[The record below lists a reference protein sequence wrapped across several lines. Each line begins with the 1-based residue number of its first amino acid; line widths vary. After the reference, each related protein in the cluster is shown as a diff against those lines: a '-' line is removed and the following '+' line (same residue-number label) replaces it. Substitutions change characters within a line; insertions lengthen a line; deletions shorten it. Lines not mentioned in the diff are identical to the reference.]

1 MERRL
6 SRGKRTRRIHR
17 STITTRPSIPTKTA
31 MQAMPAPCFLTS
43 STWLI
48 SCQPIVPSP
57 LFARTAQSSHG
68 ESLDTVAYPTGTAMA
83 FTIGKTEGPYRA
95 DLPIL
100 TPPSTP
106 SPPFPLLERQS
117 TGLPLQIIGIP
128 LNGIGDLAKA
138 GPSPQNVIFSRP
150 QCKPKCRLPWRSS
163 PTIAGG

>member
-1 MERRL
+1 MGRGGATLEPWETHTLDSSPYDYDAAFHTDKDCNAGDASPVL
-6 SRGKRTRRIHR
+6 S
-17 STITTRPSIPTKTA
+17 
-31 MQAMPAPCFLTS
+31 TS

-57 LFARTAQSSHG
+57 LARTAQSSHG

-128 LNGIGDLAKA
+128 LNGIGDLVKA
-138 GPSPQNVIFSRP
+138 GPSPQNVIFSHP
-150 QCKPKCRLPWRSS
+150 QCKPKCRP
-163 PTIAGG
+163 P